1 MSRQN
6 LAVPLMG
13 AAALVGG
20 GVYYMRQPSNT
31 SGDPAQQIANT
42 DKRRPT
48 SDETTSDKATES
60 RKRAADAKRDNGL
73 GGAGVGFNNNTG
85 GAELSSGNQ
94 SGTSADGRGAPKG
107 PKEKFPNDAGQV
119 GGGYGSGNA
128 NTRAVETHGPSMTP
142 GSSTATGAV
151 GGGKSSGGGGG
162 GGDAASSSN
171 SSGIGSKLQGFF
183 GTGGGQGG
191 EKVRQAPVDTKIA
204 SNHADTPT
212 KKGGSPWD
220 KHRRDVTAVSDTES

>member
-6 LAVPLMG
+6 FAVPLMG

-31 SGDPAQQIANT
+31 SGDAAQQIANS
-42 DKRRPT
+42 DKSRPT
-48 SDETTSDKATES
+48 SDETATES

-85 GAELSSGNQ
+85 GAELSTGNQ
-94 SGTSADGRGAPKG
+94 SGTSADRQGAPKG
-107 PKEKFPNDAGQV
+107 PKDKFPSDAGQV
-119 GGGYGSGNA
+119 GGGHGSGNA

-162 GGDAASSSN
+162 SDTTSSSN

-183 GTGGGQGG
+183 GTGGSQDG
-191 EKVRQAPVDTKIA
+191 EKKRQAPMDTKVM
-204 SNHADTPT
+204 SHHADTPT
-212 KKGGSPWD
+212 NKGGSPFD

>member
-6 LAVPLMG
+6 FAAPLMG

-31 SGDPAQQIANT
+31 SGDAAQQVANA
-42 DKRRPT
+42 DKPRLT
-48 SDETTSDKATES
+48 SDETAAATDKATER

-94 SGTSADGRGAPKG
+94 SGTSADRRDAPRG
-107 PKEKFPNDAGQV
+107 PKEKFPDDAGQV
-119 GGGYGSGNA
+119 GGGYGGGNA

-151 GGGKSSGGGGG
+151 GGGKSGSGG
-162 GGDAASSSN
+162 GGDAVSSSN
-171 SSGIGSKLQGFF
+171 GSGIGSKLQGFF

-191 EKVRQAPVDTKIA
+191 EKKRQAPVDTKIA
-204 SNHADTPT
+204 SHHADTPT
-212 KKGGSPWD
+212 NRGGSPWD